1 MSFQQIITW
10 VMLFFLVLGAVD
22 YVLGNKF
29 GLGLEFENGVMSTG
43 RLLLCMTG
51 FMVLAPVIA
60 RGLGPVVAPFF
71 RSFGADPS
79 IFAGILLAN
88 DSGGAALAM
97 ELAENEQAGLFSGLI
112 VGATLGTS
120 IMFGISLTM
129 TYTRGAERPSAI
141 YGLLSGL
148 VTVPLGVLAGGFAA
162 GFDTKLVLINSLP
175 VIVISGILL
184 ILLLRLGEKIVP
196 AFTWLGK
203 ALTALSIFGFIC
215 GAVQQLVGIT
225 LIPGMDTLQTVFPI
239 VGNIAIF
246 LAGAF
251 PLLAVVRRV
260 FARGLAAAGRGL
272 GINKVSL
279 TGLIMTLANSLPT
292 LAMMHDMDDKG
303 RMLNVA
309 FMISATCIFGDH
321 LAYTAQTAPE
331 MVTAVIIS
339 KAVGGITAVLVAM
352 VLAPRLLGKQPAMQK
367 EAPAQQE
374 KTVSA

>member
-10 VMLFFLVLGAVD
+10 AMLIFLVLGAVD

-29 GLGLEFENGVMSTG
+29 GLGLEFENGVMAAG

-60 RGLGPVVAPFF
+60 RGLGPMVAPFF

-112 VGATLGTS
+112 VGASLGTTV
-120 IMFGISLTM
+120 MFTISLTM
-129 TYTRGAERPSAI
+129 TYTKQSERPSAI
-141 YGLLSGL
+141 YGMLAGL
-148 VTVPLGVLAGGFAA
+148 VTVPLGTLAGGFAA

-260 FARGLAAAGRGL
+260 FARGLVAAGRGL
-272 GINKVSL
+272 GINKVSV
-279 TGLIMTLANSLPT
+279 TGMIMTMANNLPT

-309 FMISATCIFGDH
+309 FMISGTCIFGDH

-352 VLAPRLLGKQPAMQK
+352 VLAPRLLGKQPIDETKVVRPESTA
-367 EAPAQQE
+367 
-374 KTVSA
+374 VV

>member
-129 TYTRGAERPSAI
+129 TYTQGAERPSAI

-260 FARGLAAAGRGL
+260 FARGLVAAGRGL
-272 GINKVSL
+272 GINKVSV
-279 TGLIMTLANSLPT
+279 TGMIMTMANNLPT

-309 FMISATCIFGDH
+309 FMISGTCIFGDH

-352 VLAPRLLGKQPAMQK
+352 VLAPRLLGKQPIDETKVVRPESTA
-367 EAPAQQE
+367 
-374 KTVSA
+374 VV

>member
-129 TYTRGAERPSAI
+129 TYTQGAERPSAI

-260 FARGLAAAGRGL
+260 FARGLVAAGRGL